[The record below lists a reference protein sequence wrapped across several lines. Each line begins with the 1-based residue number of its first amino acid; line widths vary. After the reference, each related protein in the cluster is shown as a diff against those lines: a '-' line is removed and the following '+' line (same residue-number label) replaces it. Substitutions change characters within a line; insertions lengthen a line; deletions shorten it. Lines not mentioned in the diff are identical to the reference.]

1 VQLPQWDASVASD
14 TQAPLHTASPLGQD
28 CPHTPPEHVALP
40 PVGAGHAVHDA
51 PHDVTAAS
59 DTQLVPQRC
68 VPAAQTHALAALHA
82 PPEGDEHAPEVR
94 GEAEQAALPL
104 THATTPAWA
113 HPPLPLEVHAPP
125 SAMQLAPHR
134 LVPDGQTVPHTPDE
148 QLCPAGHTRPHAPQ
162 LEPSL
167 DSNTHAPAH
176 SVVPLGHDAPHT
188 PPTHVAVPLTGAPHA
203 VHDTPHDVTAVS
215 DTQLVP
221 QRCVPAAQTH
231 APAALH
237 APPKGDEHAPEVRG
251 EAGHAGLPELQTS
264 TPVWAHPPLPLE
276 VHAPPNTAQLLP
288 HRLVPAGQTVPHT
301 PPEQLCPAGHA
312 LPHAPQLAP
321 LLDSNTHAPA
331 HSVVPLGHDAPHT
344 PPTHVAVPLTGAPH
358 AVHDDPHDV
367 TAVSDTQ
374 VIPQRCV
381 LGAHTGGPPA
391 SVMPVSEGRAS
402 TATGASTRGA
412 STATGAS
419 TRGASTATGA
429 STRGASTAT
438 GASTRAAPASPPS
451 VALSVRFAA
460 SSRSGPT
467 TSTTAASAVAPSAGR
482 TGYGRLPAPQPEITP
497 AHKAAQPQRVDDF
510 ITGRLRLR

>member
-1 VQLPQWDASVASD
+1 MQLPQWDASVASD

-176 SVVPLGHDAPHT
+176 RVVPLGH
-188 PPTHVAVPLTGAPHA
+188 
-203 VHDTPHDVTAVS
+203 
-215 DTQLVP
+215 
-221 QRCVPAAQTH
+221 
-231 APAALH
+231 
-237 APPKGDEHAPEVRG
+237 E
-251 EAGHAGLPELQTS
+251 
-264 TPVWAHPPLPLE
+264 
-276 VHAPPNTAQLLP
+276 
-288 HRLVPAGQTVPHT
+288 
-301 PPEQLCPAGHA
+301 
-312 LPHAPQLAP
+312 
-321 LLDSNTHAPA
+321 
-331 HSVVPLGHDAPHT
+331 APHT

-374 VIPQRCV
+374 VMPQRWV
-381 LGAHTGGPPA
+381 LAAHTGGPPA
-391 SVMPVSEGRAS
+391 SVAPASEGRAS
-402 TATGASTRGA
+402 TATGASTLAA
-412 STATGAS
+412 SAATGAS
-419 TRGASTATGA
+419 TLVASAATVASTL
-429 STRGASTAT
+429 
-438 GASTRAAPASPPS
+438 AAPASPPS
-451 VALSVRFAA
+451 VALSMRFGA
-460 SSRSGPT
+460 SSRSGPA
-467 TSTTAASAVAPSAGR
+467 TSATGASAVAPSAGR

-497 AHKAAQPQRVDDF
+497 AHKAAQLQRVEDF
-510 ITGRLRLR
+510 ITGRLRPR